1 MLEDI
6 LDENLEQENILE
18 TGTDVTG
25 DNLLLEEEETEENK
39 YKIKTD
45 KDGKKTAFQWK
56 TVADIEEEQ
65 FGTRNTDP
73 EWVKEQAAKKREENK
88 FVVYHKFTSG
98 DDPEV
103 EPETSDYSPSL
114 IKPIKRN
121 FKDGEWSVGKYLDED
136 DNIEN
141 KIIKGEPYHY
151 NGITTVEYE
160 DGTTQHFK
168 TEDYQ
173 ARTKD
178 TEILGV
184 EKDDVTGEVLLK
196 GGSEKWKVGG
206 ETLMTLP
213 DVQITDIRTTENLAN
228 LKKRSYAPITKDEIN
243 NAAEEWEQGSIFTG
257 NEEES
262 INQATKLFGGLG
274 ITFEP
279 GTHTGDNY
287 IKVRLPNDEL
297 LDWSLKVGGDKEQSI
312 EQYKK
317 LTENLTK
324 NHLHKLERFKYINPT
339 DYDKQYIFKNANL
352 NLNEVVNYDEDSY
365 EDWLNQLLPNSQFL
379 GEQRGAGDAYKYA
392 IPNIGSDGKVKT
404 TNFDVNLQPNIDITG
419 DIARAAFGGGENTVI
434 QYGIVPALKYA
445 EWRHAN
451 PRRAAVYTDWTPNQG
466 SDGPISSGET
476 VREIKNLST
485 LNNVYKEA
493 VGMEIL
499 STGSFPPTYVVKKDG
514 KEIFRGSSVYS
525 TAGVDSYVSTDGEV
539 KNYRNNIQ
547 DFMTNYDWSAEE
559 LQALSLARSNAVKK
573 VEGNRNKTNFDLAYD
588 RESEYTNLAAANNYT
603 ETEALPIHEKA
614 IDNAEQDLIKEG
626 IEKFGIIDDEG
637 NITQHGSYSATG
649 ELLGENAKKLIEKHG
664 GKLEFSEE
672 LEAYVFSTE
681 TDDPK
686 VRKEFT
692 EMSKA
697 LNGWYHQYSQQ
708 LNLHRDAL
716 TDIQDRRLGLQDL
729 YDASEK
735 KTTAL
740 MRNYNPGAKMAYGWQ
755 KSWKQLGY
763 NIVGLVAPSV
773 TKDASEELDKRYQT
787 MFAPQLTF
795 DRAMEEDRFWEY
807 AGNVTTE
814 NGAITTLSI
823 LTAGAGSLLNVGART
838 IQWTIGGIAGVS
850 AGGQKNIELANIA
863 DEIKNI
869 EDNLLPQLDQLLA
882 DEKITQAQYD
892 EKRTELENFI
902 DDNTYSA
909 LQRTTS
915 VLGATILEGTV
926 TATMG
931 ARNYTKFGENVLN
944 PTKNFVKDLTR
955 GNWRAAGRALKQ
967 TGGGV
972 GLEVGEEELIY
983 FGDALM
989 DWKILDRKFDI
1000 SQYEK
1005 VGIDAAIVAGPMVG
1019 SGATYSTVMTQVAN
1033 KDIRN
1038 EINDV
1043 KNNLS
1048 DIQKRFR
1055 KLKRTDIDY
1064 EKEKKMLMR
1073 KKQEQFDRL
1082 GLKID
1087 EVELMSMSL
1096 DPKDLD
1102 MVLSSGFILDNLNL
1116 QAGIDP
1122 RFDNNKK
1129 NQLLKKY
1136 VGTLSKDKAKNFM
1149 EKYNN
1154 AINAKK
1160 SALRKMGG
1168 FDLTVKRVYGEQA
1181 QTILDDLIKTNP
1193 TLKDADSKEKALA
1206 IHKEFKK
1213 RLNDSYINKARA
1225 NPYVVDMVQRKIYG
1239 SKYDP
1244 NKKGKIRY
1252 KTKAT
1257 IQAENDLYSH
1267 IGKQISMDIDKAIVI
1282 SKEEGRLASEVLRDI
1297 RLKDLNLTVAP
1308 DDGVLQEE
1316 VMQAYDDM
1324 AQQDID
1330 RLKKKNISKEEM
1342 ESLSGIIKA
1351 RRDAEA
1357 QQHID
1362 ALRNNELNA
1371 IIVGGK
1377 YIVKDK
1383 KAADKA
1389 LEQGYLLAGTAISH
1403 EVGHAIDYLAFDE
1416 AGVTNY
1422 GKNLHNYM
1430 EKNFPEIHAEAQRI
1444 QAVIGNFDATNGEM
1458 PRGENKY
1465 YDEYSKEV
1473 QSQFIL
1479 NKKDKNKLYKL
1490 SSNVKGSFGAM
1501 IDRFT
1506 EKGEGFRI
1514 DNDRDAA
1521 MYLSSFLKGFENGE
1535 IGKLQKRRIDYRK
1548 RRGIKREDTET
1559 KKSSNLQTM
1568 LDTDYDGNVRKM
1580 GRDAISV
1587 DPQGKKLEGK
1597 QAFDLMN
1604 SKLGQDIGP
1613 MVTDITKKLYD
1624 PIIDK
1629 GELTRQEYQNALI
1642 GIASEIIRTEN
1653 FDPTKQ
1659 DLDKFVS
1666 SRLYFRAN
1674 ALAKQLGVPQEF
1686 LKDID
1691 NITDPTV
1698 DPDED
1703 IDIALDEEARILN
1716 DFDIALEDGLVDA
1729 EITAE
1734 VESLIEQNPV
1744 DLEKRMEKLILG
1756 DIRKKLDNA
1765 IGKIAK
1771 NKETGIVEPT
1781 AEYETFIRDEF
1792 NEIISSLDIKTIR
1805 TSYKPFFK
1813 QEKTGRKDY
1822 KNIDPV
1828 TGKVSNYRKDTFIN
1842 TASKPDFIKY
1852 FTQGKPNVLRERRTG
1867 LIRRISKR
1875 KADIAIDNYI
1885 ERNSNN
1891 IDAVVKAKLRSIS
1904 RTAENIQDEQTSFD
1918 SVKYSTQVETRIN
1931 DYMKDEVDGKR
1942 RFANRGQALEQ
1953 VIIDML
1959 SEYGFPVERLKLRVS
1974 TQTEQGG
1981 LADINLEVFG
1991 EPFNI
1996 EVKLDEKVPMGS
2008 VLVSNYDLNY
2018 RNFTLAKSA
2027 IRLPFRDML
2036 DMVHDDIVNLKNV
2049 YNEKVEAYNKKNGT
2063 NEPLMSDNPIGH
2075 RMVESIY
2082 NELVKEKVTGAIF
2095 SNSTFTSPNAQP
2107 LIDHYQGKTN
2117 VVGKGKNKKTI
2128 SAPVDAIEIFGMGL
2142 YSFVPNSPLGTNAP
2156 YILNMARV
2164 QTGIRVMNSGRIKS
2178 KGKVVTN
2185 KAGDGYIRFSLQFQN
2200 TLTDLK
2206 APKNPISLTRQQ
2218 DMTPIFGAPV
2228 KQNLMPEVT
2237 LASKNARTTKKYHI
2251 NPRGM
2256 STFDFDETLIIE
2268 GKNFI
2273 VAKDPITGE
2282 ETKISSGNWPLEGPK
2297 LAEQGYTFDFNDFV
2311 NVRGGV
2317 DGPLLQK
2324 MKNQISKFGP
2334 ENVFVLTARPQASAP
2349 AIHGWLDSK
2358 GINIPF
2364 KNITGLANSTG
2375 DAKAEWMLQK
2385 FAEGYN
2391 DMYFVDDAL
2400 PNVEAVKSALE
2411 QLDIK
2416 SDVQQ
2421 ARVKFSKQLDPTFN
2435 KILEEVVGIDADK
2448 RFSAIKARKR
2458 GEKKG
2463 RFRFFVPPSHEDFG
2477 GLLYNFLGKGKKGNE
2492 HRAFFEEALI
2502 RPLNRGYRELDIAR
2516 QSIANDY
2523 KALNKNFPEIKNILN
2538 EKIPGSDFT
2547 NQDAIRIY
2555 LWNKHGYNIPGL
2567 SKVDQKKL
2575 TEHVKS
2581 DEEMQ
2586 SYAETLNTI
2595 SKQETYVNPT
2605 EGWDSGDIR
2614 MDLDDATGR
2623 VGRAEFFS
2631 EFTENAEEIFS
2642 EQNLNK
2648 IEAGYGKDV
2657 RSALEDMLYRIG
2669 TGKNRPKGQS
2679 ATVNRFMNF
2688 LNGSVGS
2695 VMFLNMRSALL
2706 QQMSIVNY
2714 INFAD
2719 NNIFAAAK
2727 AFANQK
2733 QYWTDWA
2740 YIFNSDMLKQ
2750 RRGGIKT
2757 DVNGAELAETISK
2770 SRFPMR
2776 SLVRELLQLGFKP
2789 TQIGDSIAI
2798 ATGGATYYRNRINRY
2813 QKQGLSRKDATEK
2826 AWNDFQDTT
2835 QSTQQSSR
2843 PDMVS
2848 QQQSSWK
2855 GKIILNFQNITSQYN
2870 RFGKKAMSDI
2880 YNRRI
2885 SPPYTTQLQSDIG
2898 NASKIAFYFG
2908 IQNMIFYSLQT
2919 ALFAMMFEDDENEE
2933 RWLKKKERVI
2943 NGSIDSILRGSG
2955 IGGAV
2960 LSTLKNMAIKF
2971 AEQRGKGYNPDE
2983 SAVLMEMLNFSPVVG
2998 IKARKITNAEK
3009 TLFYNKNVIKEM
3021 DTFDIDNPMWS
3032 AYTNYIEAGTNLP
3045 LNRLYNKTQNVRQ
3058 ALNNEH
3064 EAWKRVM
3071 MSFGWSQ
3078 YNLGIQDDTIKEV
3091 KETIKRKKKIQKDKE
3106 REQKKEAKIKEK
3118 YPNLNKKEIQV
3129 KLKSKEMFS
3138 LSKGEQYFILKQLG
3152 LSETQILNL
3161 KKEQNRADKIAELY
3175 EKNQKLIDDFMKNPK
3190 SMEIKKQKGFGD
3202 GKYKRK
3208 TYTRKSYTR

>member
-1 MLEDI
+1 MLDNI
-6 LDENLEQENILE
+6 LDENLEQENIFE
-18 TGTDVTG
+18 TETDATG
-25 DNLLLEEEETEENK
+25 DNLVLEEKETEKEK

-45 KDGKKTAFQWK
+45 KNGKKTAFEFK
-56 TVADIEEEQ
+56 SVADIEEEH

-88 FVVYHKFTSG
+88 FVVYHKFKSG
-98 DDPEV
+98 EDVKV
-103 EPETSDYSPSL
+103 EPETSEYSPSL

-121 FKDGEWSVGKYLDED
+121 RKDGKWNVGEYLDEK
-136 DNIEN
+136 DNLES
-141 KIIKGEPYHY
+141 KIIKGEPISYD
-151 NGITTVEYE
+151 GITTVDYE

-173 ARTKD
+173 TRTKD
-178 TEILGV
+178 TDMLGV
-184 EKDDVTGEVLLK
+184 ERDDITGEEILT
-196 GGSEKWKVGG
+196 GGSERYEMLG
-206 ETLMTLP
+206 ETFMALP
-213 DVQITDIRTTENLAN
+213 DVKITGIRTTKDLAN

-243 NAAEEWEQGSIFTG
+243 NAVGETQQGSIFTG
-257 NEEES
+257 NEEQA
-262 INQATKLFGGLG
+262 IDQATKIFGGLG
-274 ITFEP
+274 VTFEP
-279 GTHTGDNY
+279 GSTTGDNY
-287 IKVRLPNDEL
+287 IKVRLPNGER
-297 LDWSLKVGGDKEQSI
+297 LDWSLKVGGDKKESI

-324 NHLHKLERFKYINPT
+324 NHLHKLKRLKYINPN
-339 DYDKQYIFKNANL
+339 DYDKKHIFKNANL
-352 NLNEVVNYDEDSY
+352 NLDEVVDYNEDDY

-392 IPNIGSDGKVKT
+392 IPNIGDDGKVKT
-404 TNFDVNLQPNIDITG
+404 TDFDVNLQPNIDITG
-419 DIARAAFGGGENTVI
+419 DIARAAFGGGKNTVI

-466 SDGPISSGET
+466 NDGPISSGET
-476 VREIKNLST
+476 VREIKNLSV
-485 LNNVYKEA
+485 LSNVYKEA
-493 VGMEIL
+493 VGMEVL
-499 STGSFPPTYVVKKDG
+499 NTGTFPPTYVVKKDG
-514 KEIFRGSSVYS
+514 KEIFRGSSIYS
-525 TAGVDSYVSTDGEV
+525 GGGADSYVSTEGEV

-547 DFMTNYDWSAEE
+547 DFMTNYNWSAEE

-573 VEGNRNKTNFDLAYD
+573 VEGNRNFTNFDLAYD
-588 RESEYTNLAAANNYT
+588 KESEYTNLAAANNYT
-603 ETEALPIHEKA
+603 ETETLPIHEKA
-614 IDNAEQDLIKEG
+614 IDNAEQDLINEG
-626 IEKFGIIDDEG
+626 IEKFGIIDDKG
-637 NITQHGSYSATG
+637 NITKHGSYSATG
-649 ELLGENAKKLIEKHG
+649 ELLSENAKKLIEKHG

-692 EMSKA
+692 EMSQA

-716 TDIQDRRLGLQDL
+716 NDVQDRRLGLQDL
-729 YDASEK
+729 YASSEK

-773 TKDASEELDKRYQT
+773 TKDASEELDRRYQT

-814 NGAITTLSI
+814 NGAITTLSL
-823 LTAGAGSLLNVGART
+823 LTAGGGSLLNVGAKT
-838 IQWTIGGIAGVS
+838 LQWTIGGIAGVS

-882 DEKITQAQYD
+882 DDKISQEQYD
-892 EKRTELENFI
+892 EKRTELENFV
-902 DDNTYSA
+902 DDNSYSA

-915 VLGATILEGTV
+915 VLGALTIEGFV
-926 TATMG
+926 TAKMG

-944 PTKNFVKDLTR
+944 PTKNLVKDLTR
-955 GNWRAAGRALKQ
+955 GNWRAVGEGLKQ
-967 TGGGV
+967 TGKGV
-972 GLEVGEEELIY
+972 GLEIGEEEIIY
-983 FGDALM
+983 FGNALM
-989 DWKILDRKFDI
+989 DWSVLDRKFDI
-1000 SQYEK
+1000 SQAPK
-1005 VGIDAAIVAGPMVG
+1005 VAIDAAIISGPMVG
-1019 SGATYSTVMTQVAN
+1019 SGATYSTIMTQVAN

-1048 DIQKRFR
+1048 DIQERFK

-1082 GLKID
+1082 GVKVD
-1087 EVELMSMSL
+1087 EVELMSMAL

-1122 RFDNNKK
+1122 SFSDQKK
-1129 NQLLKKY
+1129 NQKLKEYTKK
-1136 VGTLSKDKAKNFM
+1136 LDKDKAKAFM

-1168 FDLTVKRVYGEQA
+1168 FDITVKRVYGEQA

-1206 IHKEFKK
+1206 IHKEFKR
-1213 RLNDSYINKARA
+1213 RLNDSYVNKAKA

-1244 NKKGKIRY
+1244 NNKKKTRY

-1297 RLKDLNLTVAP
+1297 RLKDLKLTIAP

-1330 RLKKKNISKEEM
+1330 RLKKKKVSKEEL
-1342 ESLSGIIKA
+1342 EALSGIIKA

-1362 ALRNNELNA
+1362 ALRNNDLNG

-1383 KAADKA
+1383 KAADA
-1389 LEQGYLLAGTAISH
+1389 AIEQGYLLAGTAISH
-1403 EVGHAIDYLAFDE
+1403 EVGHGIDYLAFDE

-1444 QAVIGNFDATNGEM
+1444 QAAIGNFDATNGEM
-1458 PRGENKY
+1458 PRGENTY

-1479 NKKDKNKLYKL
+1479 NKEDKSKLYKL
-1490 SSNVKGSFGAM
+1490 SSSVKGSFGAM

-1559 KKSSNLQTM
+1559 KKSKSELQTM

-1587 DPQGKKLEGK
+1587 DPSGKRLPTEERN
-1597 QAFDLMN
+1597 LMN

-1703 IDIALDEEARILN
+1703 IDIVLDEEARILN

-1734 VESLIEQNPV
+1734 VESLIEENPV
-1744 DLEKRMEKLILG
+1744 NLESKIEKLILG

-1813 QEKTGRKDY
+1813 QEKTGTKDY

-1852 FTQGKPNVLRERRTG
+1852 FTQGKPGVLRERRTG

-1885 ERNSNN
+1885 ERNSND

-1918 SVKYSTQVETRIN
+1918 SVKYSKQVETRVN
-1931 DYMKDEVDGKR
+1931 DYMKEKVDGKP

-1953 VIIDML
+1953 VMIDML
-1959 SEYGFPVERLKLRVS
+1959 SEYGFPVERLKLRVN

-2027 IRLPFRDML
+2027 IRLPFRKML

-2063 NEPLMSDNPIGH
+2063 NELLMSDNPIGH

-2082 NELVKEKVTGAIF
+2082 NELVKEKVTGAVF
-2095 SNSTFTSPNAQP
+2095 SNSTFFSPNAQP

-2142 YSFVPNSPLGTNAP
+2142 YSFIPNSPLGANAP
-2156 YILNMARV
+2156 YILDMARV
-2164 QTGIRVMNSGRIKS
+2164 KTGIRVMNSGRVKS

-2185 KAGDGYIRFSLQFQN
+2185 KTGDGYIRFSLQFQN
-2200 TLTDLK
+2200 TLTDVK
-2206 APKNPISLTRQQ
+2206 APKNPISLTRKQ
-2218 DMTPIFGAPV
+2218 DMTPIFGVPV
-2228 KQNLMPEVT
+2228 KQNLMPEVV
-2237 LASKNARTTKKYHI
+2237 LASKNARTTMRYHD

-2256 STFDFDETLIIE
+2256 STFDFDETLIIDGE
-2268 GKNFI
+2268 NFI
-2273 VAKDPITGE
+2273 TAKDPVTGE
-2282 ETKISSGNWPLEGPK
+2282 TTKISSGDWPLQGPRF
-2297 LAEQGYTFDFNDFV
+2297 AEQGFEFDFSDFV

-2324 MKNQISKFGP
+2324 MKNQIDKFGVD
-2334 ENVFVLTARPQASAP
+2334 NVFVLTARPQASAE
-2349 AIHGWLDSK
+2349 AIYGWLESK

-2375 DAKAEWMLQK
+2375 EAKAEWMLQK
-2385 FAEGYN
+2385 FSEGYN

-2400 PNVEAVKSALE
+2400 PNVEAVKDALD

-2416 SDVQQ
+2416 SKVQQ
-2421 ARVKFSKQLDPTFN
+2421 ARVKFSRNASNKFN
-2435 KILEEVVGIDADK
+2435 NILERTTNVNAKAV
-2448 RFSAIKARKR
+2448 FSDVQAKLR
-2458 GEKKG
+2458 GRRTKYKSII
-2463 RFRFFVPPSHEDFG
+2463 PASAQDFG
-2477 GLLYNFLGKGKKGNE
+2477 GLLYNFLGKGKQGEKDM
-2492 HRAFFEEALI
+2492 AFFKKTLI
-2502 RPLNRGYRELDIAR
+2502 DPFAKGIDELNIAR
-2516 QSIANDY
+2516 QLAGNDY
-2523 KALNKNFPEIKNILN
+2523 KNLLKQFPEIRNILN
-2538 EKIPGSDFT
+2538 KKIKETPFT
-2547 NQDAIRIY
+2547 HDQAIRVY
-2555 LWNKHGYNIPGL
+2555 LWDKAGFEVPGL
-2567 SKVDQKKL
+2567 SKRDLKTLTNVVTSNPDMQGFANSLSDISGKKEGYSKPKDYWLSENIASDLLSDGSIGDARAEYLSEWKENVDQ
-2575 TEHVKS
+2575 
-2581 DEEMQ
+2581 
-2586 SYAETLNTI
+2586 
-2595 SKQETYVNPT
+2595 
-2605 EGWDSGDIR
+2605 
-2614 MDLDDATGR
+2614 
-2623 VGRAEFFS
+2623 
-2631 EFTENAEEIFS
+2631 IFS
-2642 EQNLNK
+2642 KENLNK
-2648 IEAGYGKDV
+2648 IEAIYGAKF
-2657 RSALEDMLYRIG
+2657 REAMEDMLYRME
-2669 TGKNRPKGQS
+2669 TGKNRPRGGG
-2679 ATVNRFMNF
+2679 RL
-2688 LNGSVGS
+2688 LNGYMNWLNNSVGAI
-2695 VMFLNMRSALL
+2695 MFFNMRSAAL
-2706 QQMSIVNY
+2706 QTISAVNY
-2714 INFAD
+2714 INWSF
-2719 NNIFAAAK
+2719 NNPLKAAA

-2733 QYWTDWA
+2733 QYWKDFVT
-2740 YIFNSDMLKQ
+2740 IFNSDFLKQ
-2750 RRGGIKT
+2750 RRTGNQRGI
-2757 DVNGAELAETISK
+2757 NEAELSAAVMGSDNKAKTAIAW
-2770 SRFPMR
+2770 
-2776 SLVRELLQLGFKP
+2776 LLQKGFLP
-2789 TQIGDSIAI
+2789 TQIADSFAI
-2798 ATGGATYYRNRINRY
+2798 AAGGATYYRNKVKALV
-2813 QKQGLSRKDATEK
+2813 KQGMSNSKAEK
-2826 AWNDFQDTT
+2826 QAFLDFQQTT
-2835 QSTQQSSR
+2835 EVAQQSAR
-2843 PDMVS
+2843 PDLIS
-2848 QQQSSWK
+2848 QQQANPL
-2855 GKIILNFQNITSQYN
+2855 GRLILSFQNTPMQYARIMNKAARDLVNN
-2870 RFGKKAMSDI
+2870 RGDHKTHVSKIVYYGVIQSILFNA
-2880 YNRRI
+2880 
-2885 SPPYTTQLQSDIG
+2885 LQS
-2898 NASKIAFYFG
+2898 
-2908 IQNMIFYSLQT
+2908 
-2919 ALFAMMFEDDENEE
+2919 ALFASLGDDDEEK
-2933 RWLKKKERVI
+2933 LDKKKERIV
-2943 NGSIDSILRGSG
+2943 NNMIDGWLTG
-2955 IGGAV
+2955 IGYGGKAINTV
-2960 LSTLKNMAIKF
+2960 KNTVMEYQK
-2971 AEQRGKGYNPDE
+2971 QKDKGYKADHTYTI
-2983 SAVLMEMLNFSPVVG
+2983 LQLLGFSPPIG
-2998 IKARKITNAEK
+2998 SKARKVYSSIQSET
-3009 TLFYNKNVIKEM
+3009 YNKDVYKKRGLSLDNPVWSTIGNVVEGVTNVPLGRLSNKM
-3021 DTFDIDNPMWS
+3021 LNIDNAMDS
-3032 AYTNYIEAGTNLP
+3032 
-3045 LNRLYNKTQNVRQ
+3045 
-3058 ALNNEH
+3058 NNEWWQR
-3064 EAWKRVM
+3064 AALVM
-3071 MSFGWSQ
+3071 GW
-3078 YNLGIQDDTIKEV
+3078 NTWDLGIKDKDIEEV
-3091 KETIKRKKKIQKDKE
+3091 KEEIKGEKKKQKEVEKIE
-3106 REQKKEAKIKEK
+3106 KKEKKLKEK
-3118 YPNLNKKEIQV
+3118 YPGLNEEEIQV
-3129 KLKSKEMFS
+3129 KLKSKEMFD
-3138 LSKGEQYFILKQLG
+3138 LSKGEQHYLLKQLDF
-3152 LSETQILNL
+3152 SESQILDL
-3161 KKEQNRADKIAELY
+3161 KKEQDRADKIAELY
-3175 EKNQKLIDDFMKNPK
+3175 KENSKLIDDFIKNPK
-3190 SMEIKKQKGFGD
+3190 SLKIKKKEKKEKGFGD
-3202 GKYKRK
+3202 GKYERR
-3208 TYTRKSYTR
+3208 TYTREAYTR